1 MKYVW
6 QYKYQEIQEK
16 AGNTYTGKD
25 VQCYQ
30 SLRKYN

>member
-1 MKYVW
+1 M
-6 QYKYQEIQEK
+6 EIQISENTGKEK

-25 VQCYQ
+25 VQCCQ